1 MASSEVA
8 YHRSRNFGPLSS
20 TPYCMDSLGY
30 EIPCAKC
37 DRMIASITRKR
48 SKSECCSDSSRWK
61 ASPMSEPR
69 MLRSSNRPL
78 FTNSNTIFKTEVQ
91 KASKLC
97 ERCDDSKSAYS
108 VEMEELRRQ
117 LRQVGRNHYNPRSEA
132 VRNSITSR
140 DFNMREIP
148 LSGLNDST
156 RSSVRQLRPRRF
168 VLPKSPPTPKSSDVP
183 DVINT
188 PNKTSNGTVSHNTN
202 NVLVYSIHAT
212 QSSPFEVE
220 VENTRVLRNT
230 TKFYPGNIP
239 GFSDRKSQDKHH
251 PSPPHPHSH
260 SSSDDL
266 PFLPSPSTTPTSTP
280 SSHVSEKRFRSCRKP
295 VPAAPPP
302 KLKCKTEGSGKKA
315 FTNIKPFTNNK
326 PVQDEEMEDT
336 LPLSAAMEIEPVTT
350 STLPLETK
358 VFSKFTASPSKVHR
372 GLRLSLFTN
381 VPPYI
386 RFSSHDDEVRVYP
399 TAVAKHLKWKLSPI
413 TPVVVKKTI
422 LNTGYRL
429 VRSESTCQLL
439 PQTPCDSQSSEWC
452 GTWGKH
458 MKSLSFRTLK
468 ESQKINHFPGTFQ
481 IGRKDR
487 LWKNLLK
494 CMMKYGDKEFGFSPR
509 TYVLPGDDKLLRA
522 SWERNCGNIK
532 WIVKPPASAR
542 GLGIKVVHK
551 WSQIPRKMPLVVQ
564 KYLDDPY
571 LINDTKFDLRLY
583 VLVTSF
589 NPLRIYL
596 YDNGLVRFAS
606 VKYSSNSETLQ
617 DRYMHLTNYSINK
630 LSSSYTQ
637 NEDAEACQGHKWTLK
652 SLWSYLEKER
662 GVDVVALQDS
672 IVDVVI
678 KTMICGEHS
687 INQLTKTNQQSR
699 YCSYELFGIDIL
711 LDSKLKPW
719 LLEVNISPSLHSA
732 SPLDLAVK
740 GPMVQDLF
748 NIVGF
753 HLPGKIPTQSLRDFG
768 LNPANNLLYDKR
780 LYTPLLSNEE
790 RDKHISFIQNDE
802 REEYLSSILEN
813 LTPDDVRHL
822 IVYEDE
828 LTQLG
833 SFVKV
838 FPTTTSHKYFQY
850 FEGSRYYNMLFDAW
864 ETAHYENRAKGI
876 RILED
881 KCIQGVHLDISQV
894 NFKPTQTSP
903 IPQSEE
909 PSPTAETE
917 PDVIR
922 SSPNISLTCA
932 ASLCRA
938 KSARPRPLRSY
949 ATRRT
954 TRRAKPSA
962 S

>member
-1 MASSEVA
+1 MTSFEVA

-37 DRMIASITRKR
+37 DRMIATFTRKR
-48 SKSECCSDSSRWK
+48 SKSECCADSSRWK

-78 FTNSNTIFKTEVQ
+78 FTNSNTIYKTEVH

-148 LSGLNDST
+148 MSGHHDST
-156 RSSVRQLRPRRF
+156 RSTVRQLRPRRF
-168 VLPKSPPTPKSSDVP
+168 VLPKSPPTPKSCDLP
-183 DVINT
+183 DV
-188 PNKTSNGTVSHNTN
+188 NKISNGTVSHNAN
-202 NVLVYSIHAT
+202 SVLVYNVHAS
-212 QSSPFEVE
+212 QSSPFDTEL
-220 VENTRVLRNT
+220 ENTRVLRNT
-230 TKFYPGNIP
+230 TKYYPSNTP
-239 GFSDRKSQDKHH
+239 GPVDRKFQDKHH
-251 PSPPHPHSH
+251 YSPPHSH

-266 PFLPSPSTTPTSTP
+266 PYLPSPSPSTTPSP
-280 SSHVSEKRFRSCRKP
+280 LVSEKRSRTGRKP
-295 VPAAPPP
+295 VTAVPPL
-302 KLKCKTEGSGKKA
+302 KLKCKSEGVARKGL
-315 FTNIKPFTNNK
+315 TNNK
-326 PVQDEEMEDT
+326 PVQDEEMEE
-336 LPLSAAMEIEPVTT
+336 PSPPSAAMEIEPVTT

-358 VFSKFTASPSKVHR
+358 LFGKIIYSPSDDHP
-372 GLRLSLFTN
+372 GLRMSLFTN
-381 VPPYI
+381 VSPYI
-386 RFSSHDDEVRVYP
+386 RFSSHDDQVRVFP
-399 TAVAKHLKWKLSPI
+399 TPVAKYLKWKLSPI

-422 LNTGYRL
+422 LNTGFRL
-429 VRSESTCQLL
+429 VRK
-439 PQTPCDSQSSEWC
+439 SSEWC

-494 CMMKYGDKEFGFSPR
+494 CMMKYGEKEFGFSPR

-522 SWERNCGNIK
+522 TWERNCGNIK

-542 GLGIKVVHK
+542 GVGIKVVHK
-551 WSQIPRKMPLVVQ
+551 WSQIPRKVPLVVQ

-606 VKYSSNSETLQ
+606 VKYNSNSETLQ

-652 SLWSYLEKER
+652 SLWSYMETER
-662 GVDVVALQDS
+662 GVDVTALQDS
-672 IVDVVI
+672 IMDVVI

-687 INQLTKTNQQSR
+687 ISQLTRANQQSR

-719 LLEVNISPSLHSA
+719 LLEVNISPSLHSS

-753 HLPGKIPTQSLRDFG
+753 QLPAKIPPQCTKAFG
-768 LNPANNLLYDKR
+768 LDPTKSMVYDKR

-790 RDKHISFIQNDE
+790 REKHVSFIQNNE

-822 IVYEDE
+822 VVYEDE
-828 LTQLG
+828 VTQLG
-833 SFVKV
+833 SFIKV

-864 ETAHYENRAKGI
+864 ETAYHADRLKGI

-881 KCIQGVHLDISQV
+881 QCIQGVHLDISHV
-894 NFKPTQTSP
+894 ISKPTQTSP

-917 PDVIR
+917 PDVVR
-922 SSPNISLTCA
+922 SSSNISLTCA
-932 ASLCRA
+932 ASLCRN

-949 ATRRT
+949 VTRRT
-954 TRRAKPSA
+954 SRHATKQSA